1 MVTVSKVSIKN
12 FKFYIDD
19 TVEINKLGLL
29 VYGEN
34 GVGKSSF
41 FHSLYY
47 LLYGYFQPDL
57 LSNIQEHRNRA
68 KENDIELSLE
78 LSNNQ
83 SIQIK
88 NDILTHNTTVIEKQ
102 NIYMLD
108 YRFLESFVDNR
119 DFFHTLEET
128 KTRFTIFNTIF
139 EQMSN
144 LENNLESITR
154 DEIIQKRLDLD
165 NQIVF
170 FLSRLQIYTNQII
183 KELKES
189 FEVSFAF
196 IDSRYEDTGIKGV
209 FIKPQIYIRIDM
221 VDNFKSHFNESKIKI
236 LSLALVFAIIEI
248 NKNTSQTSDES
259 LKLLV
264 LDDFLSSLDMGNRLY
279 IMEYIFTNFKD
290 YQKIILTHNA
300 LFFNIIKRVVSFHNE
315 TNNWEYKNLY
325 QSLRNDGLL
334 EPKIAEDRD
343 YLKEAQSSFKQNNY
357 EQCGNLL
364 RKEIEKI
371 VTMALFLFGIGKKEK
386 LEASIQNLLNQT
398 NFYTNANEVLSELEH
413 NFNGFKNDFLSNKKM
428 PSDRK
433 LQALID
439 TLEKSFESEK
449 IDSVKLNN
457 ILNNINFHKDT
468 ILNQA
473 SHYSNETEHYRK
485 EYEEALEEVKKLR
498 NIFDEFNNL

>member
-1 MVTVSKVSIKN
+1 MVTISKISIKN

-19 TVEINKLGLL
+19 TIEINKEGFL

-41 FHSLYY
+41 FYSLYY
-47 LLYGYFQPDL
+47 LLYGYFDSSL
-57 LSNIQEHRNRA
+57 LSNIQKHTNRA
-68 KENDIELSLE
+68 KQDDIELSLT
-78 LSNNQ
+78 LSNHQ

-88 NDILTHNTTVIEKQ
+88 NGILTDNTIVIKKE

-108 YRFLESFVDNR
+108 YRFLESFVGNR
-119 DFFHTLEET
+119 DFF
-128 KTRFTIFNTIF
+128 KTIEQNKMRFSVFDTIF
-139 EQMSN
+139 EQINDIEQNVQIMN
-144 LENNLESITR
+144 R
-154 DEIIQKRLDLD
+154 DEIIQKRIDLD
-165 NQIVF
+165 KQIIS
-170 FLSRLQIYTNQII
+170 FLSELQNYTNKII
-183 KELKES
+183 KELKENFEAS
-189 FEVSFAF
+189 FVFDESRVDVMPREV
-196 IDSRYEDTGIKGV
+196 V
-209 FIKPQIYIRIDM
+209 FTKPKIYIKIDM
-221 VDNFKSHFNESKIKI
+221 VDDFKSHFNESKIKI

-248 NKNTSQTSDES
+248 NKSDSRLNEES

-279 IMEYIFTNFKD
+279 IMEYIFTNFKN

-300 LFFNIIKRVVSFHNE
+300 LFFNVIKRVVTFHNE

-325 QSLRNDGLL
+325 QSLRSDGLL
-334 EPKIAEDRD
+334 EPKIVEDRD
-343 YLKEAQSSFKQNNY
+343 YLNEAQSSFEQNNY

-371 VTMALFLFGIGKKEK
+371 ITMALFLFGIGKKEK

-398 NFYTNANEVLSELEH
+398 NFYTNANKVLSELK
-413 NFNGFKNDFLSNKKM
+413 NDFNGFKSNFLTNEQM
-428 PSDRK
+428 PNDRK
-433 LQALID
+433 LKVLIE
-439 TLEKSFESEK
+439 TLEKNFVSEK

-473 SHYSNETEHYRK
+473 SHHSGQIEHYRK
-485 EYEEALEEVKKLR
+485 EYEQALEEVKKLR
-498 NIFDEFNNL
+498 EIFDEFNK